1 MQVGR
6 KVPSLRVLSAIAVCH
21 MYKDSAEYH
30 EMREDTFISWF
41 GEECGGN
48 ADHTSAWTSGHGRV
62 IQCGW
67 CLFKVWLHEQGGKD
81 LPQEMRDC
89 VLEVLQRLAAHEND
103 ICPEKDR

>member
-1 MQVGR
+1 MF
-6 KVPSLRVLSAIAVCH
+6 
-21 MYKDSAEYH
+21 KDSAGYH

-41 GEECGGN
+41 GEYGGLRLRMAYGTQECGGN
-48 ADHTSAWTSGHGRV
+48 ADHTSAWTSDHGRV

-67 CLFKVWLHEQGGKD
+67 CLFKVWLHEQGGKV
-81 LPQEMRDC
+81 LPQEMKDC